1 MKRRSRTGMRLLAA
15 PLLILLL
22 LSGLPVSAAREGYV
36 NSKINVITEPGESS
50 SYVSFYKNGEKA
62 SLDDMTWSDN
72 GRHGKALVLDGVS
85 EYLQIPQTQMK
96 IPAMTFTAWIN
107 WQGAKDSAN
116 PDGFYG
122 QRIFT
127 VARGTT
133 NWLTLSPHMR
143 DTGKTDGEGRIL
155 DGIYLGYNYGGESGT
170 RVEIWNPAV
179 DGAEAYGLPVGE
191 WHHVAAVT
199 TGQEMRLYIDGRL
212 WQGRT
217 LVASIAEL
225 LAPNM
230 RIGAGFDGGPYL
242 NALLD
247 DVAVYEVAL
256 DEDQIARTMD
266 GLDPFSTDSSV
277 SGGDSSDPDASVS
290 PSLPFTT
297 TASGIDLNEPS
308 PLFGLPLW
316 SMILILTLASLFV
329 ILSVILSVIEV
340 MRRKKR

>member
-1 MKRRSRTGMRLLAA
+1 MKRQLRTGARLLAA
-15 PLLILLL
+15 TLWMLPLLA
-22 LSGLPVSAAREGYV
+22 GLPVSAAREGYV

-127 VARGTT
+127 VARGTS

-143 DTGKTDGEGRIL
+143 DTGKTDGQGRIL
-155 DGIYLGYNYGGESGT
+155 DGIYLGYNYGGDNGT

-179 DGAEAYGLPVGE
+179 EGAEAYGLPVGE

-199 TGQEMRLYIDGRL
+199 TGQEMRLYVDGRL
-212 WQGRT
+212 WQSQT

-256 DEDQIARTMD
+256 DESQIARAME
-266 GLDPFSTDSSV
+266 GLDPFSADDPVSGADSADPDSS
-277 SGGDSSDPDASVS
+277 GSSAFPY
-290 PSLPFTT
+290 TT
-297 TASGIDLNEPS
+297 VAGGIDLNQPS

-316 SMILILTLASLFV
+316 SMILILVLASLFV
-329 ILSVILSVIEV
+329 ILSVVLSILEII
-340 MRRKKR
+340 RRKKQ